1 MRLAKTIGRNNLELG
16 VYLGLDE
23 ATIQSKKAEYSSVT
37 DGTFGILSL
46 WRQRTGR
53 SQSVKTYMEL
63 TQALT
68 DLDRQDLVQ
77 LVRSG
82 E

>member
-1 MRLAKTIGRNNLELG
+1 MRLAKKIGINNLEFG

-23 ATIQSKKAEYSSVT
+23 ATIQSKKAEYSTVT
-37 DGTFGILSL
+37 EGTFGILSL

-53 SQSVKTYMEL
+53 AESVKTYMEL
-63 TQALT
+63 IQALN
-68 DLDRQDLVQ
+68 DLERQDLIEF
-77 LVRSG
+77 VRSG